1 LARRTDTF
9 HWEFLFAAKEKILL
23 MLLAESE
30 EYVVLPPP
38 SPLNRS
44 ERAGSSVD
52 PSFYANNSIVS
63 NPIDSTVSNDET
75 LSLSSVTPS
84 SAKNSALLKEFSR
97 RTVKVSS

>member
-1 LARRTDTF
+1 VL
-9 HWEFLFAAKEKILL
+9 LFAAKEKILL

-44 ERAGSSVD
+44 ERAGSSARWIPASMPTTVLR
-52 PSFYANNSIVS
+52 P
-63 NPIDSTVSNDET
+63 NPNESTVSNDET

-84 SAKNSALLKEFSR
+84 SAKNSALFKEFSR